1 MQINNVKNYKSV
13 VYPKSFY
20 EKLKAEQVQFK
31 GKISARPK
39 DVNNCLIEE
48 VDCERSILS
57 LNNAETVFKKIGKP
71 VRQRIKVTEKQ
82 PDKGGG
88 NKKTAKTGAEKK
100 IIEYK
105 AASINTLRREIVEL
119 DTIEKEKCVIKELDC
134 KQSLVNIGYDDV
146 QEEEE
151 TELLSEIDIEPD
163 KEVTVPAE
171 NMQEE
176 IQEEMQAVKQEVMQ
190 AEMQTVMQDE
200 MQTVMQAEAELN
212 AHAQTAD
219 SGLAENGDKE
229 EYKKEDKE
237 PEYDIHRYDSSSIV
251 GTIVLYPEDKE
262 DVENL
267 PAEDFSTEL
276 IYEDEVYAEDNKAGQ
291 KIILFKNGM
300 GIPAFWS
307 GLQKN
312 GRLFIQEVSTNF
324 LHSEA
329 IHTKNK
335 LGFISLLALF
345 GLLGIF
351 TENRACLGFWAF
363 LYYTRYFYVKPDKVL
378 YDHVLKSA
386 AFGFAAGIALSFLA
400 VILEAL
406 FGTVSF
412 LIYGMGAGMVISVL
426 VFTGVLYALQ
436 FRINREGHESTASDT
451 TEGSKQ
457 DTVIAMEQISSDMPA
472 DGEEEISS

>member
-57 LNNAETVFKKIGKP
+57 LNNAETVYKKIGKP

-163 KEVTVPAE
+163 EEVTVPAE

-190 AEMQTVMQDE
+190 AE
-200 MQTVMQAEAELN
+200 AEIN
-212 AHAQTAD
+212 ADAQTAD
-219 SGLAENGDKE
+219 SGLAEKE
-229 EYKKEDKE
+229 EDKKEDKE
-237 PEYDIHRYDSSSIV
+237 PEYDIHRYVSSSIV

-276 IYEDEVYAEDNKAGQ
+276 IYEDDVYAEDNKAGQ

-307 GLQKN
+307 ALQKN
-312 GRLFIQEVSTNF
+312 GRLFIQGVSTNF

-351 TENRACLGFWAF
+351 TENKACLGFWTF
-363 LYYTRYFYVKPDKVL
+363 LYYTRYFYVKPDKVF

-386 AFGFAAGIALSFLA
+386 ACGFAAGIALSFLA

-436 FRINREGHESTASDT
+436 FQINREGHEHTASDT
-451 TEGSKQ
+451 TDGLKQ